1 MRRRALYSLIA
12 TAALLAGVAAPIAL
26 AQPLAPAERIT
37 CAGGRQFLLRTG
49 ADGARIQIGTR
60 KLKLPRK
67 PSALSER
74 YSSAKGTRML
84 DGAFVA
90 FVPRDDAGWKDCR
103 RSKIIPAA
111 APAG

>member
-37 CAGGRQFLLRTG
+37 CAGGRQFLLWTG

-60 KLKLPRK
+60 QLKLPRK
-67 PSALSER
+67 LSSLSER
-74 YSSAKGTRML
+74 YANAEGTLML
-84 DGAFVA
+84 DGEFVA

-103 RSKIIPAA
+103 RSKIIPASS
-111 APAG
+111 PNG

>member
-1 MRRRALYSLIA
+1 MHRRALYFVTA
-12 TAALLAGVAAPIAL
+12 TAALFVGVAAPIAL

-37 CAGGRQFLLRTG
+37 CAEGRQFLLRTG
-49 ADGARIQIGTR
+49 ADDARIQIGTR
-60 KLKLPRK
+60 QLKLPRK
-67 PSALSER
+67 PSTLSER
-74 YSSAKGTRML
+74 YGSAEGTLML

>member
-1 MRRRALYSLIA
+1 MRRRALYSLVA

-37 CAGGRQFLLRTG
+37 CAGGRQFLLQTG

-60 KLKLPRK
+60 QLKLPRK
-67 PSALSER
+67 PSSLSER
-74 YSSAKGTRML
+74 YANAEGTLML
-84 DGAFVA
+84 DGEFVA

-103 RSKIIPAA
+103 RSKIIPASS
-111 APAG
+111 PNG